1 VEKGN
6 FRKDSIK
13 VTLTLTGLMVG
24 FWSFFA
30 GLLQGLFGFVD
41 SATFNASTALS
52 PLPTLF
58 LVCLLNSVIVVWYVK
73 RTQFSGKELF
83 LRIFIIIFGVMFF
96 MTQVETVYFNGA
108 IKMPWQII
116 FSTVA
121 TGFVVGLVSSFYAV
135 KIRGRIVDKSQNVLV
150 KNKFSFR
157 DFFMKT
163 SILSVV
169 YMIFYFLFG
178 YYVAWQFPVLRE
190 YYSGSTSMLSFGDH
204 MLNQVNQDPMLIV
217 FQIFRGALW
226 ALIGYIVLV
235 GLSTKEKIEKYIIVG
250 LILSVG
256 LSTPLF
262 VPNEYMPSGVR
273 FGHFFELL
281 IENFLFGVLLTYVYT
296 YKQAFLNKQSSI
308 TNN

>member
-1 VEKGN
+1 MDKGN

-13 VTLTLTGLMVG
+13 FTLTLTGLMVG
-24 FWSFFA
+24 FWSFIS
-30 GLLQGLFGFVD
+30 GLLQGLLGFVD
-41 SATFNASTALS
+41 PATFNASTALN
-52 PLPTLF
+52 PLPALF

-83 LRIFIIIFGVMFF
+83 LRVFIIIFGVMFF
-96 MTQVETVYFNGA
+96 MTQIETVYFNGA

-121 TGFVVGLVSSFYAV
+121 SGFVVGLASSFYAV
-135 KIRGRIVDKSQNVLV
+135 KIKRKIVSESQKALL
-150 KNKFSFR
+150 KTKFSFG
-157 DFFMKT
+157 DFIMKT

-178 YYVAWQFPVLRE
+178 YFVAWQFPVLRE
-190 YYSGSTSMLSFGDH
+190 YYSGSTNMLSFGNH
-204 MLNQVNQDPMLIV
+204 MLNQLNQDPSLIV

-281 IENFLFGVLLTYVYT
+281 IENFLFGVILTYVYS
-296 YKQAFLNKQSSI
+296 YKRALLNKHNSI

>member
-1 VEKGN
+1 MEKGN
-6 FRKDSIK
+6 FKKDSVK
-13 VTLTLTGLMVG
+13 FTLTLTGLMVG
-24 FWSFFA
+24 FWSFIS
-30 GLLQGLFGFVD
+30 GLLQGIFGFVD
-41 SATFNASTALS
+41 PATFNAATALK
-52 PLPTLF
+52 PLPALF
-58 LVCLLNSVIVVWYVK
+58 LVCLLNSIIVVWYVK
-73 RTQFSGKELF
+73 RTQFSGKQLF
-83 LRIFIIIFGVMFF
+83 FRVFIIIFGVMFF
-96 MTQVETVYFNGA
+96 MTQIETMYFNGS

-121 TGFVVGLVSSFYAV
+121 TGFVVGLLSSFYAL
-135 KIRGRIVDKSQNVLV
+135 KIKGKIVSEPQNVLL
-150 KNKFSFR
+150 KTKFSFV
-157 DFFMKT
+157 DFFVKT

-178 YYVAWQFPVLRE
+178 YFVAWQFPVLRE

-204 MLNQVNQDPMLIV
+204 MMNQINEDSMLIV

-235 GLSTKEKIEKYIIVG
+235 GLSTKEKLEKYILVG

-296 YKQAFLNKQSSI
+296 FKQTSLNKHTSI
-308 TNN
+308 TSK